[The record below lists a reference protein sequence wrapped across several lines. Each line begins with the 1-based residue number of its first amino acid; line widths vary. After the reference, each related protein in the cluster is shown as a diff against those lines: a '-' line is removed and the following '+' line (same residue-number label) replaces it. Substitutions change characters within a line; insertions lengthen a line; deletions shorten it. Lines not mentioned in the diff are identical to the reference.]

1 MQNIQK
7 EHTKFYITCN
17 TDEVQ
22 EWNIYQICEIEK
34 GKNMRSFVY
43 PVFHNGQKESFAENL
58 ARKNQVVVRTKAELL
73 RLIQSF
79 DCEEYLE
86 FEGYEIRKK
95 NKKENDSYCMNPFL
109 LNEIRHQD
117 MERVFV
123 LIMRAKRKGDYFIW
137 DVLSFLVSEIQLRLP
152 EYECIG
158 EIV

>member
-1 MQNIQK
+1 
-7 EHTKFYITCN
+7 
-17 TDEVQ
+17 
-22 EWNIYQICEIEK
+22 
-34 GKNMRSFVY
+34 
-43 PVFHNGQKESFAENL
+43 
-58 ARKNQVVVRTKAELL
+58 
-73 RLIQSF
+73 
-79 DCEEYLE
+79 
-86 FEGYEIRKK
+86 
-95 NKKENDSYCMNPFL
+95 MNPFL